1 MQSSRLPAARRC
13 PACDHDRAQW
23 AFVVMGFPCVRC
35 EACGT
40 LFVSP
45 LPSPDVVQAT
55 YLRPD
60 YHETAEDAAVRMR
73 AEADARVRVVEGL
86 GARRIIEVG
95 CGPGHFLDAARDRGL
110 TIEGVDPART
120 AAAARARGHVVHAL
134 WLEQYVP
141 TAPFDALAL
150 WEVLEHLPAPAEAL
164 ATMVRWLRPDGIVAL
179 STPSLSGIA
188 ARVMGRNFPMIT
200 PPDHLE
206 IFTRQGLARLL
217 ARAGLQS
224 VRWTSFSNLDAPALT
239 RALRR
244 RGLGGSPLAGL
255 LGRLGAVPASWIDRA
270 GLGTS
275 FEVYARRR

>member
-1 MQSSRLPAARRC
+1 MRRC
-13 PACDHDRAQW
+13 PACDHERATW
-23 AFVVMGFPCVRC
+23 AFEVMGFACVRC
-35 EACGT
+35 ESCGT

-45 LPSPDVVQAT
+45 LPSAEVVQAT

-60 YHETAEDAAVRMR
+60 YHQTAQDAGVRMR
-73 AEADARVRVVEGL
+73 AEADARVQVVESL

-110 TIEGVDPART
+110 TIEGVDPAHT
-120 AAAARARGHVVHAL
+120 AAAARARGHVVHGV
-134 WLEQYVP
+134 WLEQFVP

-150 WEVLEHLPAPAEAL
+150 WEVLEHLPQPADAL

-179 STPSLSGIA
+179 STPSLSGVA

-206 IFTRQGLARLL
+206 IFTRQGLERLL
-217 ARAGLQS
+217 ARAGLHA

-244 RGLGGSPLAGL
+244 RGLGPGALAGV
-255 LGRLGAVPASWIDRA
+255 LGRVGALPLSWLDRA